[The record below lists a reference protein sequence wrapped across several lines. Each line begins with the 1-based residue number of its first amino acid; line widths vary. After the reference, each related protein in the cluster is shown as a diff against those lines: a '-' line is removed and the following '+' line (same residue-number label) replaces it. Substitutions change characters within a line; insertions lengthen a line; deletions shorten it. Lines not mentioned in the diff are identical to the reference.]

1 MSSGLVAMFGRAGVS
16 IIGFVTRVLID
27 AASAA
32 CRAAVASSSLLS
44 ASCCSSFSRS
54 IGFVGSS
61 TWRTMTFT
69 PVRERGRCP
78 LFADAPVATTG
89 ATPAGSFGCGPA
101 PEAVFSTAIGVGTLS
116 VASARAAVA
125 IFATSTFVRSCS
137 TASRRR
143 GIDPIKLRGFV
154 FGSSCGRINFS
165 IAAFTAFTF
174 AGNTNTNVV
183 PHRAASAALSIAD
196 APIS

>member
-1 MSSGLVAMFGRAGVS
+1 MSSGLVAMFGR
-16 IIGFVTRVLID
+16 VTRVLIET
-27 AASAA
+27 SAA
-32 CRAAVASSSLLS
+32 CLVACVASSSLLS
-44 ASCCSSFSRS
+44 ASCTSSFSRS

-61 TWRTMTFT
+61 TVRTMTFT
-69 PVRERGRCP
+69 PVRDRGRGP
-78 LFADAPVATTG
+78 LFADALIATAG

-101 PEAVFSTAIGVGTLS
+101 PDAVFSTAIGVGTLS
-116 VASARAAVA
+116 VTSRLAAVP

-137 TASRRR
+137 TASRSR
-143 GIDPIKLRGFV
+143 GIDPIKFRGFV
-154 FGSSCGRINFS
+154 FGSSCGRISFS